1 MAEEAKSRIYWRNG
15 KAYGDFRDFADVGGR
30 REALKTAG
38 MRVPTTDPDVAA
50 KLSTDRVA
58 DLETMRRNQGL
69 FGQKIVERGLAEYAG
84 HHLTEKARSG
94 KVTEGH
100 MAISEHYLRRAVE
113 FFRGG
118 RALSGI
124 RTSDVQAFVAHLQ
137 TTGNGRGGIL
147 SSGSI
152 RKHLW
157 ALSNLYRRAQSE
169 EYVPPG
175 YNPVKALFEKPT
187 TNDHEAAWLEVHEAA
202 LFLDAAAH
210 YRPVKAYCA
219 LRAIHP
225 LVATFLLTGGRKAEV
240 LGLEVTDVSFD
251 RRTVTFRPNEHR
263 RLKTRSSHRTVPL
276 WPQLEEILRPYVF
289 SATAPRGEGLLFP
302 SDRSGGMIWD
312 LRKALDAIGR
322 SAGWD
327 AGEIRTRMFRHTYC
341 ATRLQT
347 LDRGAPVAP
356 WVVSREMGHRDVTL
370 IDRVYGH
377 LGDVRHRSE
386 TVEFRVEQ
394 HREQLAERA
403 QKLAHLSL

>member
-1 MAEEAKSRIYWRNG
+1 MAEKPRSRIYWRSG

-30 REALKTAG
+30 REALKPAG

-69 FGQKIVERGLAEYAG
+69 FGQTIVERGLAEYAA
-84 HHLTEKARSG
+84 HHLEEKARSG
-94 KVTEGH
+94 SVTEGH
-100 MAISEHYLRRAVE
+100 LAISEHYLRRAVE
-113 FFRGG
+113 FFRGE

-137 TTGNGRGGIL
+137 TKGNGRGGTL
-147 SSGSI
+147 SGGSI
-152 RKHLW
+152 LKHLN
-157 ALSNLYRRAQSE
+157 ALGNLYRRAASE

-175 YNPVKALFEKPT
+175 YNPVAALLDKPT
-187 TNDHEAAWLEVHEAA
+187 ADHHEAAWLEVHEAA
-202 LFLDAAAH
+202 LFLDATERH
-210 YRPVKAYCA
+210 RPVRAYCA

-240 LGLEVTDVSFD
+240 LGLEVRDVSFD
-251 RRTVTFRPNEHR
+251 RKTVTFRPNEHR
-263 RLKTRSSHRTVPL
+263 RLKTRNSHRTVPL

-302 SDRSGGMIWD
+302 SDRGGGMIWD
-312 LRKALDAIGR
+312 MRKALDAIAR
-322 SAGWD
+322 SAAWE

-341 ATRLQT
+341 AARLQT
-347 LDRGAPVAP
+347 LDRGAPVSP
-356 WVVSREMGHRDVTL
+356 WVVSREMGHGDLSLV
-370 IDRVYGH
+370 DRVYGH

-386 TVEFRVEQ
+386 VVEFRVEQ

-403 QKLAHLSL
+403 QKAAHLSL